1 MKTPQPTDGAWKFLN
16 FRNLE
21 PMANPIPFFMCNS
34 HRIFPWAH
42 TLAIWVWTDLGYIPK
57 WQIVHREHDA
67 IWWETTRNPLD
78 CRDNPHFCTHTNRII
93 KQTGWLVKNGIPNS
107 WWSSPIYQGWNPRTN
122 HQPGWSKTHK
132 IPQLEIILWSPW
144 NHYSYNTKLAIMM
157 LVDDYRG
164 LKSPAIINVATKL
177 LSMPGFISNSPPR
190 DMVFATWRKVF
201 IRDTRK
207 VNARNTGAVNV
218 LRATTNRQE
227 QLETFLESAAWF
239 PAKCLNGRLNNS
251 RTLSFWQFRRTLPRC
266 ST

>member
-1 MKTPQPTDGAWKFLN
+1 MSSVQDPKCPFCPGWSRTGFPIHDDHRQYIKGGIHEPIINQDGQKPIK
-16 FRNLE
+16 FRNLKSCFGPHE
-21 PMANPIPFFMCNS
+21 I
-34 HRIFPWAH
+34 
-42 TLAIWVWTDLGYIPK
+42 TTAI
-57 WQIVHREHDA
+57 
-67 IWWETTRNPLD
+67 
-78 CRDNPHFCTHTNRII
+78 
-93 KQTGWLVKNGIPNS
+93 IPN
-107 WWSSPIYQGWNPRTN
+107 WPF
-122 HQPGWSKTHK
+122 
-132 IPQLEIILWSPW
+132 
-144 NHYSYNTKLAIMM
+144 MM